1 MFYFN
6 LKEYSEN
13 FVHALSHSSGSRR
26 TRQFFLVHMALL
38 DSLPSIK
45 ITFILW
51 FSLAL
56 LK

>member
-26 TRQFFLVHMALL
+26 TRQFFSVHMALL

>member
-6 LKEYSEN
+6 FKENSEN
-13 FVHALSHSSGSRR
+13 FVYALSHSWFQKNTSV
-26 TRQFFLVHMALL
+26 FFLVHMALL